1 MLAIIFV
8 TRAAIIVVTRAVI
21 IVYDDHD
28 TCTVIVTTVASI
40 ITSITTTTA
49 AVHSRRAQPPSPF
62 QHTTTTITVA
72 APTFWLSCVRRQAV
86 QALFASAERHPFT
99 TAGVEVRSACSRL
112 LCRCGRCQRRLQA
125 IRRESITI
133 SQPSRARIW

>member
-40 ITSITTTTA
+40 ITSIITTTA
-49 AVHSRRAQPPSPF
+49 AITIPTHI
-62 QHTTTTITVA
+62 HTTIHSHTTHDHHHHRCRTNILAELRPSTGRPDAVCLGRTA
-72 APTFWLSCVRRQAV
+72 SIHHGWRRGA
-86 QALFASAERHPFT
+86 F
-99 TAGVEVRSACSRL
+99 RL
-112 LCRCGRCQRRLQA
+112 LTA
-125 IRRESITI
+125 VVSMWAFARESITI
-133 SQPSRARIW
+133 SQPSRAQIW